1 MLSKLNYWSGDEANK
16 ISGTDGTF
24 YPPYLNRSSIVES
37 FSPDMCRSYGLVYL
51 QDNEIDG
58 VKTYDFHLPSN
69 IFSAS
74 KLESEGFCQGKCLG
88 NGILNISNCY
98 GGVSGFI
105 SQPHFLNA
113 DEKFYQAIDGLL
125 PNKDIHDFV
134 IHFEPVI
141 KHFFNTKK
149 PG

>member
-1 MLSKLNYWSGDEANK
+1 MNYWKSDKANQ

-24 YPPYLNRSSIVES
+24 YPPFLNRSSVIES
-37 FSPDMCRSYGLVYL
+37 FSPEMCRSFGLVYL
-51 QDNEIDG
+51 KDNEIDG
-58 VKTYDFHLPSN
+58 VKTFDFHLPSD

-74 KLESEGFCQGKCLG
+74 ELEHAGFCEDKCLG
-88 NGILNISNCY
+88 NGVLNISSCY

-113 DEKFYQAIDGLL
+113 DEKFVQAIDGLK
-125 PNKDIHDFV
+125 PNKQIHDFL

-141 KHFFNTKK
+141 ILVLLKK
-149 PG
+149 KI